1 MTPDDKPF
9 TSRETDMKTF
19 TLRNSNEAL
28 VAAVAAFSLVSAAAT
43 VSLAPQMAQAAD
55 MVNDRPALTV
65 HYSDLNL
72 DTQAG
77 AAVLYQR
84 IRHAAEQVCGKADS
98 RRLDE
103 MVVVQNCMDKAIAS
117 SVSAVGNAQL
127 TSQYVA
133 RAGKASKQ
141 IVLASAR

>member
-9 TSRETDMKTF
+9 ISRETDMKTF
-19 TLRNSNEAL
+19 TLRNSKNFL
-28 VAAVAAFSLVSAAAT
+28 FAAVAAVSFASVA
-43 VSLAPQMAQAAD
+43 QIAQAAD
-55 MVNDRPALTV
+55 VINDRPALTV
-65 HYSDLNL
+65 RYSDLNL

-77 AAVLYQR
+77 AAALYQR

-103 MVVVQNCMDKAIAS
+103 MVVAQSCMNKAIAS

-133 RAGKASKQ
+133 RVGKASKQ

>member
-1 MTPDDKPF
+1 
-9 TSRETDMKTF
+9 MKTF
-19 TLRNSNEAL
+19 TLHSSKNIL
-28 VAAVAAFSLVSAAAT
+28 FAAVAAVSFASVAQ
-43 VSLAPQMAQAAD
+43 VAQAAD
-55 MVNDRPALTV
+55 VVNERPTLTV
-65 HYSDLNL
+65 RYSDLNL
-72 DTQAG
+72 DTPAG

-103 MVVVQNCMDKAIAS
+103 MVVARNCMDKAIAS

-133 RAGKASKQ
+133 RGGSKASKQ
-141 IVLASAR
+141 IVLASAD

>member
-1 MTPDDKPF
+1 
-9 TSRETDMKTF
+9 MKTF
-19 TLRNSNEAL
+19 TLRNSKKVL
-28 VAAVAAFSLVSAAAT
+28 FAAVAAVSFASVA
-43 VSLAPQMAQAAD
+43 QMAQAAD
-55 MVNDRPALTV
+55 VLNDRPALTV
-65 HYSDLNL
+65 RYSDLNL
-72 DTQAG
+72 DTPAG

-103 MVVVQNCMDKAIAS
+103 IVVTQDCMDKAIGS

-127 TSQYVA
+127 TSQYLA
-133 RAGKASKQ
+133 RVGSKASKQ

>member
-9 TSRETDMKTF
+9 TSRENIMKTF
-19 TLRNSNEAL
+19 TLRSSKNVI
-28 VAAVAAFSLVSAAAT
+28 VAAVAAVAFTSV
-43 VSLAPQMAQAAD
+43 VQVAQAGDVA
-55 MVNDRPALTV
+55 NDRPSLTV
-65 HYSDLNL
+65 RYSDLNL
-72 DTQAG
+72 DSQAG

-84 IRHAAEQVCGKADS
+84 IRHAAEQVCGKPDL

-103 MVVVQNCMDKAIAS
+103 MVVAQDCMVKAIAS

-133 RAGKASKQ
+133 HAGKAPKQ
-141 IVLASAR
+141 LMVASAR

>member
-9 TSRETDMKTF
+9 ISRETDMKTF
-19 TLRNSNEAL
+19 TLRNSKNFL
-28 VAAVAAFSLVSAAAT
+28 FAAVAAVSFASVA
-43 VSLAPQMAQAAD
+43 QIAQAAD
-55 MVNDRPALTV
+55 VINDRPALTV
-65 HYSDLNL
+65 RYSDLNL

-77 AAVLYQR
+77 AAALYQR

-103 MVVVQNCMDKAIAS
+103 MVVAQSCMNKAIAS

-127 TSQYVA
+127 TS
-133 RAGKASKQ
+133 G
-141 IVLASAR
+141 

>member
-1 MTPDDKPF
+1 
-9 TSRETDMKTF
+9 MKTF
-19 TLRNSNEAL
+19 ILRNSKNILFGA
-28 VAAVAAFSLVSAAAT
+28 VAAVSFASVA
-43 VSLAPQMAQAAD
+43 QMAQAAD
-55 MVNDRPALTV
+55 GVDARPALTV

-72 DTQAG
+72 DTPTG

-98 RRLDE
+98 RRLE
-103 MVVVQNCMDKAIAS
+103 EIVVAQDCMDKAIAS

-133 RAGKASKQ
+133 RLSKASKQ

>member
-1 MTPDDKPF
+1 
-9 TSRETDMKTF
+9 MKTF
-19 TLRNSNEAL
+19 TLRNSKNFL
-28 VAAVAAFSLVSAAAT
+28 FAAVAAVSFASVA
-43 VSLAPQMAQAAD
+43 QIAQAAD
-55 MVNDRPALTV
+55 VINDRPALTV
-65 HYSDLNL
+65 RYSDLNL

-77 AAVLYQR
+77 AAALYQR

-103 MVVVQNCMDKAIAS
+103 MVVAQNCMDKAIAS

-133 RAGKASKQ
+133 RVGKASKQ

>member
-1 MTPDDKPF
+1 MTPDDKPL
-9 TSRETDMKTF
+9 TSRENIMKTF
-19 TLRNSNEAL
+19 TLRNSRNIFF
-28 VAAVAAFSLVSAAAT
+28 AAVAAVSFTSLVQ
-43 VSLAPQMAQAAD
+43 VAQAAD
-55 MVNDRPALTV
+55 VINDRPALTV
-65 HYSDLNL
+65 RYSDLNL

-103 MVVVQNCMDKAIAS
+103 VIAAQDCMAKAIAS

-133 RAGKASKQ
+133 HAGKAPKQ
-141 IVLASAR
+141 LMVASAR

>member
-19 TLRNSNEAL
+19 TLRNSKNCL
-28 VAAVAAFSLVSAAAT
+28 FAAVAAVSFASGAQ
-43 VSLAPQMAQAAD
+43 LAQAAD
-55 MVNDRPALTV
+55 VVNDRPALTV
-65 HYSDLNL
+65 RYSDLNL

-77 AAVLYQR
+77 AAALYLR
-84 IRHAAEQVCGKADS
+84 IRHAAEQVCGKTDS

-103 MVVVQNCMDKAIAS
+103 MVVAQDCMNKAIAS

-133 RAGKASKQ
+133 RVGKAPKQ
-141 IVLASAR
+141 MVLASAR

>member
-1 MTPDDKPF
+1 
-9 TSRETDMKTF
+9 MKTF
-19 TLRNSNEAL
+19 TLRNSKNILFTA
-28 VAAVAAFSLVSAAAT
+28 VAAVTFVSVA
-43 VSLAPQMAQAAD
+43 QMAQAAD
-55 MVNDRPALTV
+55 VVDARPALTV

-72 DTQAG
+72 DTPAG
-77 AAVLYQR
+77 AAALYQR
-84 IRHAAEQVCGKADS
+84 IRHAAEQVCGKTDS

-103 MVVVQNCMDKAIAS
+103 MVVAQNCMDKAIAS

-133 RAGKASKQ
+133 RVGKASKQ